1 MPRTTVFGDLAWKL
15 MPGLTTAVEGIYRS
29 KVYVEDGNTATPAQS
44 YALANLRVTA
54 EQRVGPWRFSEFARI
69 DNLFDRQ
76 YVGSVVV
83 GDTNSR
89 YYEPAPGRNSMVG
102 VNARYTW

>member
-1 MPRTTVFGDLAWKL
+1 M
-15 MPGLTTAVEGIYRS
+15 
-29 KVYVEDGNTATPAQS
+29 EDTNTQTPAPS
-44 YALANLRVTA
+44 YAIANLRVTA
-54 EQRVGPWRFSEFARI
+54 EQRVGPWRFTEFARI

-83 GDTNSR
+83 GDTNGR
-89 YYEPAPGRNSMVG
+89 YYEGAPGRNGMVG